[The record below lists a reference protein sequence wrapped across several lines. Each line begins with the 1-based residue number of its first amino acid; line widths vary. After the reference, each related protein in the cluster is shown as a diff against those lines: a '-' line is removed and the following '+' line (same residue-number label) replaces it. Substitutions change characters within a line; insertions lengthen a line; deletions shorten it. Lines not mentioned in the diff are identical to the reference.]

1 MLGVLRQQTSKNIA
15 EGSSVFYISCHDWR
29 NATLFTVVLTVQCMV
44 MVWFRDIM
52 VGKNCDFD
60 YEDNNGMMVIMMIII
75 GW

>member
-1 MLGVLRQQTSKNIA
+1 MRQQTSKNIA
-15 EGSSVFYISCHDWR
+15 AGSIVFYNSCHDWR
-29 NATLFTVVLTVQCMV
+29 NATLFSTYCTVV